1 MSRNYANQ
9 LPATM
14 RIGNEEKAYEKHNK
28 KQAIKIGG
36 RRGEIKTVD
45 YTVTL

>member
-14 RIGNEEKAYEKHNK
+14 RIGNEEKHMKNITKSRPTRLEEE
-28 KQAIKIGG
+28 GG
-36 RRGEIKTVD
+36 KSRLWII
-45 YTVTL
+45 L